1 MERPPDRDTDG
12 SPSLDQPGL
21 SLPDG
26 GSRGTELAAEDPK
39 RLLLGFLT
47 EVCRREFQLGE

>member
-21 SLPDG
+21 SLPEG
-26 GSRGTELAAEDPK
+26 GSWGTELAAEDPK